1 MKKSKKLPVKLRK
14 MNTKQEKK
22 IDIKSHMNLI
32 ETIVKVEYKHIS
44 NSQLIDFSELMN
56 IGIHTVHKIL
66 STAKESDSY
75 NNSYLSTAIKWAIRN
90 EIRRRYKWYSLK
102 TRKEKTQAESQNDEQ
117 LNDIREAVYKT
128 ILSIDEMA
136 DAENPTLIKDTGRNP
151 EENILFNELKK
162 HVKESIKKL
171 PQRERDLI
179 EAKFYND
186 KKLREL
192 SDEYNISAS
201 RISRIIQSGLNKIK
215 SDLAKKNLI
224 N

>member
-1 MKKSKKLPVKLRK
+1 MT
-14 MNTKQEKK
+14 TKQEKK

-44 NSQLIDFSELMN
+44 NSQLIEYSELMN
-56 IGIHTVHKIL
+56 IGIHAVHKIL
-66 STAKESDSY
+66 SSAKKNDEF

-102 TRKEKTQAESQNDEQ
+102 TKKEKNASEESV
-117 LNDIREAVYKT
+117 NDIREAVYKT

-136 DAENPTLIKDTGRNP
+136 DAENPTIIRDTRRNP
-151 EENILFNELKK
+151 EESIIFSELKVY
-162 HVKESIKKL
+162 VKEAIKKL

-179 EAKFYND
+179 EAKFYKD

-215 SDLAKKNLI
+215 AELAKKNLL

>member
-1 MKKSKKLPVKLRK
+1 

-22 IDIKSHMNLI
+22 VDIKSHMNLI

-44 NSQLIDFSELMN
+44 NSQLIEYSELMN
-56 IGIHTVHKIL
+56 SGIHAVHKIH
-66 STAKESDSY
+66 SSAEKDDEY

-102 TRKEKTQAESQNDEQ
+102 TKKEKSVTEEDMG
-117 LNDIREAVYKT
+117 DIREAVYKT

-136 DAENPTLIKDTGRNP
+136 DAENPTIIRDTRRNP
-151 EENILFNELKK
+151 EENVIFGELKK
-162 HVKESIKKL
+162 HVKEAIKKL

-192 SDEYNISAS
+192 SDEYKISPS

-215 SDLAKKNLI
+215 AELVKKNLL

>member
-1 MKKSKKLPVKLRK
+1 

-22 IDIKSHMNLI
+22 IDIKAHMNLI

-44 NSQLIDFSELMN
+44 NSQLIDFSELIN
-56 IGIHTVHKIL
+56 IGIHAVHKIL
-66 STAKESDSY
+66 SGAKETDSY

-102 TRKEKTQAESQNDEQ
+102 TKKESLPSEEDVTELRS
-117 LNDIREAVYKT
+117 AVYKT

-136 DAENPTLIKDTGRNP
+136 DAENPTLIKDTGRTP
-151 EENILFNELKK
+151 EENVLFKELQRYI
-162 HVKESIKKL
+162 KESIKTL

-179 EAKFYND
+179 EAKFFKD

-215 SDLAKKNLI
+215 ADLAKKNLM

>member
-1 MKKSKKLPVKLRK
+1 MAI
-14 MNTKQEKK
+14 KQEKK
-22 IDIKSHMNLI
+22 IDIKSHMSLI

-44 NSQLIDFSELMN
+44 NSQLIEYSELVN

-66 STAKESDSY
+66 SAAKKDDEY

-102 TRKEKTQAESQNDEQ
+102 TKQKALSEEEAGD
-117 LNDIREAVYKT
+117 LREAVYKT

-136 DAENPTLIKDTGRNP
+136 DAENPTIVKDTRRTP
-151 EENILFNELKK
+151 EETLLLNELKL
-162 HVKESIKKL
+162 HIKEAVKKL
-171 PQRERDLI
+171 PQREKDLI
-179 EAKFYND
+179 EAKFFKD

-215 SDLAKKNLI
+215 LELAKKNLI

>member
-1 MKKSKKLPVKLRK
+1 MT
-14 MNTKQEKK
+14 TKPEKK

-44 NSQLIDFSELMN
+44 NSQLIEFSELMN
-56 IGIHTVHKIL
+56 IGIHAVHKIL
-66 STAKESDSY
+66 SSAKKDDEF

-102 TRKEKTQAESQNDEQ
+102 TKKEKEANEEAVS
-117 LNDIREAVYKT
+117 DIREAVYKT

-136 DAENPTLIKDTGRNP
+136 DAENPTIIRDTRRNP
-151 EENILFNELKK
+151 EENIIFSELK
-162 HVKESIKKL
+162 VYVREAIKKL

-179 EAKFYND
+179 EAKFYKD

-215 SDLAKKNLI
+215 AELAKKNLL

>member
-1 MKKSKKLPVKLRK
+1 

-22 IDIKSHMNLI
+22 VDIKSHMNLI

-44 NSQLIDFSELMN
+44 NSQLIEYSELMN
-56 IGIHTVHKIL
+56 IGIHAVHKIL
-66 STAKESDSY
+66 SSAEKDDEY

-102 TRKEKTQAESQNDEQ
+102 TKKEKSVTEEAMG
-117 LNDIREAVYKT
+117 DIREAVYKT

-136 DAENPTLIKDTGRNP
+136 DAENPTIIRDTRRNP
-151 EENILFNELKK
+151 EENVIFGELKK
-162 HVKESIKKL
+162 HVKEAIKKL

-192 SDEYNISAS
+192 SDEYKISPS

-215 SDLAKKNLI
+215 AELVKKNLL

>member
-1 MKKSKKLPVKLRK
+1 
-14 MNTKQEKK
+14 
-22 IDIKSHMNLI
+22 
-32 ETIVKVEYKHIS
+32 
-44 NSQLIDFSELMN
+44 MN

-66 STAKESDSY
+66 SSAKKENEF

-102 TRKEKTQAESQNDEQ
+102 TQKEKAITDETAGE
-117 LNDIREAVYKT
+117 IREAVYKT

-136 DAENPTLIKDTGRNP
+136 DAENPTIIKDFRRTP
-151 EENILFNELKK
+151 EENLLFVELKI
-162 HVKESIKKL
+162 HVKEAIKKL
-171 PQRERDLI
+171 PQREKDLI
-179 EAKFYND
+179 EAKFFKD

-215 SDLAKKNLI
+215 SELAKKNLI